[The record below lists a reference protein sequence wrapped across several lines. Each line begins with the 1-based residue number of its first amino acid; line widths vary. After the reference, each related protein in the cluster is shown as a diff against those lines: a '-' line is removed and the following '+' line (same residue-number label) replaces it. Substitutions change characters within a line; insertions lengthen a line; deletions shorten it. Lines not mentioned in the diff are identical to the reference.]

1 MLEEGARDDADGIE
15 CHHREVEVEAERKTL
30 APFGGRRLGRAASR
44 IPSTLYTHPNTK
56 SRRIVLDIERVSAS
70 P

>member
-15 CHHREVEVEAERKTL
+15 CHHRKVEVEAERKT
-30 APFGGRRLGRAASR
+30 PFRGRRLGRAASR